1 METLFWL
8 TLIAFVASYGYHL
21 LAVSDSESAA
31 DFGGYWKWLKSW
43 FVRDDG
49 SAV

>member
-8 TLIAFVASYGYHL
+8 FLMAVLGSYGYYL
-21 LAVSDSESAA
+21 LAVSESESAA

-43 FVRDDG
+43 FGG